1 MGKVLFIQTQK
12 YAYPGLYYLCGAL
25 KEAGHEYQ
33 VIHALKLEEAAS
45 VIDEFQPDLI
55 GYSCM
60 TGAHKAI
67 LELSS
72 EIKAKYPNVPI
83 VLGGIHPTL
92 YPDVL
97 KHPAISFI
105 CKGDGEAALVELT
118 DAVCAGEQD
127 FHIFNIHH
135 KDAAGDIVEM
145 PMRPLTSVMDELPFP
160 DYSVYRKISEIAA
173 DEYPMVYYERGCPY
187 TCSYCHNSDQR
198 ALYKGLGKYV
208 RRFSVDRIIAESKAA
223 LESYPKSRTLLLGA
237 DTFGA
242 KKDFTR
248 ELLTRFKDEVGV
260 PYTCLVRPELVTEE
274 LAKMMAET
282 GCHMVAFGVES
293 GSERIRTKILG
304 RKYSNAKVVEAAKI
318 LREFGVSFR
327 TYNIVGFPSESREEM
342 LETLELNL
350 KIRPEFPWASIYT
363 PYPRTELAD
372 YCVEHGHLSPDFSF
386 DDVPL
391 SFFNDT
397 ILENVDRS
405 FIRNIH
411 AFFQLFVLM
420 PFLYPVFK
428 WLLYVPHNPVFG
440 FIFKAVYSYVCVRS
454 ENRTIWG
461 FLKLAFGNRHMF
473 SRKVKSNSGVTA
485 LMDSQ

>member
-33 VIHALKLEEAAS
+33 VIHALNMTEAAPA
-45 VIDEFQPDLI
+45 IAEFEPELI
-55 GYSCM
+55 GFSTM

-67 LELSS
+67 LRLSS
-72 EIKAKYPNVPI
+72 EIKTQFPDVRI
-83 VLGGIHPTL
+83 VLGGAHPTL

-97 KHPAISFI
+97 KHPAIDFV
-105 CKGDGEAALVELT
+105 CRGDGEGALVELA
-118 DAVCAGEQD
+118 DAVCAGGAMPP
-127 FHIFNIHH
+127 IFNINH
-135 KDAAGDIVEM
+135 KDQNGDIVEM
-145 PMRPLTSVMDELPFP
+145 AMRPLVSVMDELPFP
-160 DYSVYRKISEIAA
+160 DYSIYQSIPEIAA

-198 ALYKGLGKYV
+198 AMYKGLGKYV
-208 RRFSVDRIIAESKAA
+208 RRFSVDRIIKEAHSA
-223 LESYPKSRTLLLGA
+223 LSCYPKSRTLMLGA

-248 ELLTRFKDEVGV
+248 ELLHRFQDEVGV
-260 PYTCLVRPELVTEE
+260 SYTCLIRPELVTDE
-274 LAKMMAET
+274 LAQLLSAT

-293 GSERIRTKILG
+293 GSERIRTQILG
-304 RKYSNAKVVEAAKI
+304 RKYTNEKVIEAAET
-318 LREFGVSFR
+318 LRKHGVQYR
-327 TYNIVGFPSESREEM
+327 TYNIVGFPGESREEM
-342 LETLELNL
+342 LATLELNL

-372 YCVEHGHLSPDFSF
+372 YCVENGYLDDSFSF

-397 ILENVDRS
+397 ILKNVDRS

-411 AFFQLFVLM
+411 AFFQIFVLF
-420 PFLYPVFK
+420 PFLYPLFK
-428 WLLYVPHNPVFG
+428 WVLYVPHNRFFG

-454 ENRTIWG
+454 ENRTIFG
-461 FLKLAFGNRHMF
+461 FLKLALGNRHMF
-473 SRKVKSNSGVTA
+473 SRKVESNSGVTA
-485 LMDSQ
+485 LMDSN